1 MKAAKIGVVA
11 CSKTK
16 APTARPAI
24 ELYQGRVFR
33 ASVEALR
40 AMGCERIVILSALHW
55 ALPDDRIVAPYEQ
68 SFAAMDAATR
78 RRWAIIARGSLSSTL
93 CEIAG
98 VRSLATVD
106 VHAIVPAAYAVALD
120 GIRHTRHFEG
130 LPQGKLFAAL
140 KAAREVA

>member
-1 MKAAKIGVVA
+1 MKAGVVA

-16 APTARPAI
+16 APHACAAI
-24 ELYQGRVFR
+24 ELYQGRTFR
-33 ASVEALR
+33 AAVEALR

-68 SFAAMDAATR
+68 SFATMDAATR
-78 RRWAIIARGSLSSTL
+78 KRWAIIARGSLSSTL

-106 VHAIVPAAYAVALD
+106 VHAIVPAAYAGALD
-120 GIRHTRHFEG
+120 GLPRVTRHFAG

>member
-1 MKAAKIGVVA
+1 MKIGVVA

-16 APTARPAI
+16 APTERPAI

-55 ALPDDRIVAPYEQ
+55 ALPDDLVIEPYEH
-68 SFAAMDAATR
+68 SFATMNAATR
-78 RRWAIIARGSLSSTL
+78 RRWDIIARADLSSLL
-93 CEIAG
+93 CEIAD

-106 VHAIVPAAYAVALD
+106 VHAIVPAAYAGALD